1 MRVGSTHPLTPVL
14 VLALLAG
21 CATRERFW
29 PLEITHI
36 AREATV
42 RRDHDTMTIVT
53 NAEGSDGP
61 YSSAYD
67 RGLNAALLRAANET
81 EAAGFTCFDAIEI
94 DPRLLM
100 SHSDRGPEY
109 QYVRYTV
116 TIRPVRP
123 EVCTTSRKRY
133 NTAEVIAGPIGGL
146 F

>member
-1 MRVGSTHPLTPVL
+1 MRAGSTHPLAPVL
-14 VLALLAG
+14 ALALLAG

-29 PLEITHI
+29 PIEITLI

-42 RRDHDTMTIVT
+42 TRDHDAMTIVT

-61 YSSAYD
+61 YASAFD
-67 RGLNAALLRAANET
+67 RGLNAALLRAAEET
-81 EAAGFTCFDAIEI
+81 EAAGFSCFDAIEI
-94 DPRLLM
+94 DPRLVM

-123 EVCTTSRKRY
+123 EVCTASRKRY
-133 NTAEVIAGPIGGL
+133 NTAEVIAGPKGGL

>member
-1 MRVGSTHPLTPVL
+1 MRAGSADLLAPVL
-14 VLALLAG
+14 IIALLAG
-21 CATRERFW
+21 CAAGERFW
-29 PLEITHI
+29 PLEITLI
-36 AREATV
+36 ARKAAV
-42 RRDHDTMTIVT
+42 ARDQDTMTIVT

-61 YSSAYD
+61 YSSAFD
-67 RGLNAALLRAANET
+67 RGLNGALLRAAHET
-81 EAAGFTCFDAIEI
+81 EAAGFTCFDALEI

-100 SHSDRGPEY
+100 SHGDLGPEY